1 LIITASNQGDCLKQI
16 KDETEHTRRDTWQP
30 LESLTPIPGLSD
42 SVMRDSEGSSTR
54 EALDSPIFYSI
65 EEDICSPMSS

>member
-1 LIITASNQGDCLKQI
+1 MIITASNQGACLKQI